1 MKYPTGQAFLD
12 TPSKHLALI
21 GLSGV
26 GKSTVAR
33 LLPPDDWF
41 TYSVDY
47 RIWTHYL
54 GDQLNDYLKSLTMSH
69 PILGDLLRRDAI
81 TVEHRVG
88 FDNLLATSA
97 FMGMLGNPDKDGST
111 ASEFKLRMAEHAR
124 AEVQAMLDIP
134 AFIRRSERLYGY
146 GNFLVDATG
155 SACEVIELEN
165 LDDPALRVL
174 EDTCVVVYIE
184 ATATHQQELIRRAAI
199 YPKPIYYRPDFIND
213 NLPSLL
219 AERNVDSVEDLDPK
233 VVGRYLYPRLLD
245 HRAQRYAAIAGH
257 IGYTI
262 SMVDILEAKTG
273 QSVLALIAAA
283 IDKSGI
289 NDPTTGIARVAN

>member
-97 FMGMLGNPDKDGST
+97 FMGM
-111 ASEFKLRMAEHAR
+111 AR
-124 AEVQAMLDIP
+124 
-134 AFIRRSERLYGY
+134 
-146 GNFLVDATG
+146 
-155 SACEVIELEN
+155 
-165 LDDPALRVL
+165 
-174 EDTCVVVYIE
+174 
-184 ATATHQQELIRRAAI
+184 
-199 YPKPIYYRPDFIND
+199 
-213 NLPSLL
+213 
-219 AERNVDSVEDLDPK
+219 
-233 VVGRYLYPRLLD
+233 
-245 HRAQRYAAIAGH
+245 
-257 IGYTI
+257 
-262 SMVDILEAKTG
+262 
-273 QSVLALIAAA
+273 
-283 IDKSGI
+283 
-289 NDPTTGIARVAN
+289 

>member
-1 MKYPTGQAFLD
+1 MKYPTGQAFLN
-12 TPSKHLALI
+12 TPSKRLALV

-26 GKSTVAR
+26 GKSTAAR
-33 LLPPDDWF
+33 LLSPDDWF

-97 FMGMLGNPDKDGST
+97 FMGMLGNPKRGGST
-111 ASEFKLRMAEHAR
+111 TTEFGLRMADHAR

-134 AFIRRSERLYGY
+134 NFIRRAEKLYGY
-146 GNFLVDATG
+146 SNFLVDATG
-155 SACEVIELEN
+155 SACEVIEPEN
-165 LDDPALRVL
+165 SDDPALKVL

-184 ATATHQQELIRRAAI
+184 ATTVHQQELIRRAAI
-199 YPKPIYYRPDFIND
+199 YPKPIYYRPDFIKA
-213 NLPSLL
+213 NLPILL
-219 AERNVDSVEDLDPK
+219 SQQNVSHVEDLDPK
-233 VVGRYLYPRLLD
+233 VVSRYLYPKLLD
-245 HRAQRYAAIAGH
+245 HRAQRYSTIAGR

-262 SMVDILEAKTG
+262 SMADVLGAKTG
-273 QSVLALIAAA
+273 QSILQLVAAA
-283 IDKSGI
+283 IDKQNQSL
-289 NDPTTGIARVAN
+289 PTTKKR